1 MNSRTGKHGLI
12 YRQSGNKDDTHTHR
26 GTGASVVA
34 AVPSVVCCME
44 TIAMAVEIQW
54 RREPLQ

>member
-1 MNSRTGKHGLI
+1 MQGKDGWIKQTGRP
-12 YRQSGNKDDTHTHR
+12 YRRHR

-34 AVPSVVCCME
+34 AVPSVVCK
-44 TIAMAVEIQW
+44 TIEMTVEIQW